1 MILARVVLLY
11 IVDSVYF
18 LTYCPVG
25 IACNSIIFHSVLFTV
40 LIYISTTIIAG
51 IFAVIF
57 SILFKGMYLAQD
69 DDNEHTPSYI
79 TVGCASSLDGD
90 TQQANSFLTEYPN
103 GTIACTDQYDAS
115 HNEVLWTLNDV
126 NGTFVQ
132 SDGGGVPDLSLS
144 ETIYSGVFETLI
156 PENIFQEFYNA
167 NFAAV
172 IVFAIALGVAAAKVL
187 DRQQITSSDMT
198 FMALMVELDQI
209 LTVIINWIILLTPV
223 RISPIHKVWWCT
235 CLLLLFTT
243 FPFFD
248 ASLTNSLIHMLLTI
262 YALLFPTLTQRTPII
277 CTSCYTTDP
286 IVCGLVVGR
295 RGDWW

>member
-1 MILARVVLLY
+1 MLKCIVLPIVFVNVV
-11 IVDSVYF
+11 IAVVDMMQMGKAGG
-18 LTYCPVG
+18 VG
-25 IACNSIIFHSVLFTV
+25 GTTV

-57 SILFKGMYLAQD
+57 SILFKGVYLAQD

-79 TVGCASSLDGD
+79 SLGCASSMDGN
-90 TQQANSFLTEYPN
+90 TQQANAFLMEYPN
-103 GTIACTDQYDAS
+103 GTIACTDQYEADNDAI
-115 HNEVLWTLNDV
+115 LWTINDV

-144 ETIYSGVFETLI
+144 DTIYSGVFETLI

-187 DRQQITSSDMT
+187 DRQQLTSSDMT

-223 RISPIHKVWWCT
+223 RIYGVI
-235 CLLLLFTT
+235 CLLLLLWLT
-243 FPFFD
+243 PFSFLD
-248 ASLTNSLIHMLLTI
+248 ASLAN
-262 YALLFPTLTQRTPII
+262 
-277 CTSCYTTDP
+277 
-286 IVCGLVVGR
+286 
-295 RGDWW
+295 